1 MASDRGLYKDERKK
15 SEEKKQES
23 SRKKK
28 PNMKK
33 MNEAFTK
40 KNFTRQQRL
49 ATYHSRN
56 FITNSA
62 FKWILF
68 FKLTWSFLA
77 SYDTGELQFE
87 DDLRI

>member
-1 MASDRGLYKDERKK
+1 MRKYDFGEGEKYPHTSRELMTSDRGFYKDERKK
-15 SEEKKQES
+15 SEEKKPES

-28 PNMKK
+28 PNMKR

-62 FKWILF
+62 FK
-68 FKLTWSFLA
+68 
-77 SYDTGELQFE
+77 
-87 DDLRI
+87 